1 MYGDMQVSSA
11 DVGCTI
17 TASAISAEKIPLS
30 SIVFPIVFSATIAQ
44 MLTPSHKPANRFR
57 KPFKPMMALVVIG
70 LTAASLQLTGVAAAP
85 DADGLHKVGLADS
98 RVGYESV
105 SYVTDSKVVI
115 QTLGKRQSLYML
127 SMNPPL
133 GLPKASRQLNPDE
146 IDLGRQ
152 LFFDRRLSKNETLSC
167 AMCHIPEQGFTQ
179 NELATPVGHL
189 GKGVRRNVPSLY
201 NVAFAEN
208 LFLDGR
214 EQSLEAQIWS
224 PLLAENEMANDSRAA
239 VLAKM
244 TSDAR
249 YMARFA
255 DVFDEGLTEA
265 SLGRALAA
273 YQRALLSG
281 DSAFDRWYFGGE
293 TAVGM
298 GSAAEDYPPLAA
310 RGFAVFQDKGCA
322 SCHRFSDSSALFTD
336 GQFHNTGTGY
346 RRAGRALRPPSVQ
359 LAPGIFVVAT
369 VDAETETFTD
379 DGRYEVTGREA
390 DKWRYR
396 TPSLRNVALT
406 SPYMHDGSIA
416 TLEEVV
422 LFYAEGGG
430 GDPAQDPRMLSVR
443 LTQSEQEALVAFLH
457 TLTSNHVDALVS
469 DARSVAIGERTA
481 GGQ

>member
-1 MYGDMQVSSA
+1 
-11 DVGCTI
+11 
-17 TASAISAEKIPLS
+17 
-30 SIVFPIVFSATIAQ
+30 
-44 MLTPSHKPANRFR
+44 MLTPSDKPANRFR
-57 KPFKPMMALVVIG
+57 KPFKPVMALAMIG
-70 LTAASLQLTGVAAAP
+70 LTAACLQLTGVAARADVP
-85 DADGLHKVGLADS
+85 DTDGPHKVGLADS

-115 QTLGKRQSLYML
+115 QTLGKRQPLYVL

-133 GLPKASRQLNPDE
+133 GLPRVSRRLDPEE

-201 NVAFAEN
+201 NVAFTEN

-224 PLLAENEMANDSRAA
+224 PLLAENEMANDSREA
-239 VLAKM
+239 VLAKLAL
-244 TSDAR
+244 DAR

-255 DVFDEGLTEA
+255 EVFNEGLTEA

-293 TAVGM
+293 TAVGI
-298 GSAAEDYPPLAA
+298 GLVAEDYPALAA
-310 RGFAVFQDKGCA
+310 RGFTVFQDKGCA
-322 SCHRFSDSSALFTD
+322 SCHRLSDSSALFTD
-336 GQFHNTGTGY
+336 GEFHNTGTGY

-359 LAPGIFVVAT
+359 LAPGVFVVPT

-379 DGRYEVTGREA
+379 DGRYEVTGREV

-422 LFYAEGGG
+422 AFYAEGGG
-430 GDPAQDPRMLSVR
+430 GDPAQDPRTRSVQ
-443 LTQSEQEALVAFLH
+443 LTESDQEALVAFLQ
-457 TLTSNHVDALVS
+457 TLTSSHVDALVS
-469 DARSVAIGERTA
+469 DARSVTIGERAA

>member
-1 MYGDMQVSSA
+1 
-11 DVGCTI
+11 
-17 TASAISAEKIPLS
+17 
-30 SIVFPIVFSATIAQ
+30 
-44 MLTPSHKPANRFR
+44 MLTPSDKPANRFR
-57 KPFKPMMALVVIG
+57 TLTKRAVALCLYAFSLLCLPLAHVF
-70 LTAASLQLTGVAAAP
+70 AATDTPVTDGV
-85 DADGLHKVGLADS
+85 HRVGLADS
-98 RVGYESV
+98 RVGYETV

-115 QTLGKRQSLYML
+115 KTLGKRQPLYEL
-127 SMNPPL
+127 SVTPPL
-133 GLPKASRQLNPDE
+133 GLPAVTSQLDPAE

-201 NVAFAEN
+201 NVAFAEA

-224 PLLAENEMANDSRAA
+224 PLLANNEMANDSREA
-239 VLAKM
+239 VLAKLASNDFY
-244 TSDAR
+244 TK
-249 YMARFA
+249 RFA
-255 DVFDEGLTEA
+255 EIFEEGLTQ
-265 SLGRALAA
+265 STLGRALAA

-281 DSAFDRWYFGGE
+281 DSPFDRWYFGGE
-293 TAVGM
+293 ELPIKK
-298 GSAAEDYPPLAA
+298 GSGAEGYPALAA

-322 SCHRFSDSSALFTD
+322 ACHRIDDSSALFTD

-346 RRAGRALRPPSVQ
+346 LRASRALRPPSVQ
-359 LAPGIFVVAT
+359 LAPGIFVVPT

-406 SPYMHDGSIA
+406 GPYMHDGSIA
-416 TLEEVV
+416 TLEAVV
-422 LFYAEGGG
+422 AFYAEGGG
-430 GDPAQDPRMLSVR
+430 GDPAQDPRTQSVQ
-443 LTQSEQEALVAFLH
+443 LTQSDQDALVAFLK
-457 TLTSNHVDALVS
+457 TLTSSHVDALVS
-469 DARSVAIGERTA
+469 DARSVTIGERTA

>member
-1 MYGDMQVSSA
+1 M
-11 DVGCTI
+11 
-17 TASAISAEKIPLS
+17 LS
-30 SIVFPIVFSATIAQ
+30 
-44 MLTPSHKPANRFR
+44 PSVKPANCFR
-57 KPFKPMMALVVIG
+57 NSVKRGAVLFFGG
-70 LTAASLQLTGVAAAP
+70 LSLLCLPLTGVLAASDVP
-85 DADGLHKVGLADS
+85 VTDGTHRVGLADS
-98 RVGYESV
+98 RVGYESA

-115 QTLGKRQSLYML
+115 QTLGARQPLYKF
-127 SMNPPL
+127 SINAPL
-133 GLPKASRQLNPDE
+133 GLPAVTGQLNPAE
-146 IDLGRQ
+146 IDLGRE

-201 NVAFAEN
+201 NVAFAKD

-224 PLLAENEMANDSRAA
+224 PLLAENEMANESREV
-239 VLAKM
+239 VLAKLAM
-244 TSDAR
+244 NTR
-249 YMARFA
+249 YTARFA
-255 DVFDEGLTEA
+255 ETFDEGLTERT
-265 SLGRALAA
+265 LGRALAA

-281 DSAFDRWYFGGE
+281 DSPFDRWYFGGE
-293 TAVGM
+293 
-298 GSAAEDYPPLAA
+298 GSTGRSSGAEGYPALAA
-310 RGFAVFQDKGCA
+310 RGFAVFQEKGCA
-322 SCHRFSDSSALFTD
+322 SCHSINESSALFTD

-359 LAPGIFVVAT
+359 LAPGVFVVPT

-406 SPYMHDGSIA
+406 GPYMHDGSIA
-416 TLEEVV
+416 TLEGVV
-422 LFYAEGGG
+422 AFYAEGGG
-430 GDPAQDPRMLSVR
+430 GDPAQDPRTRFVR
-443 LTQSEQEALVAFLH
+443 LTQSDQVALVVFLR
-457 TLTSNHVDALVS
+457 TLTSSHVDALVS
-469 DARSVAIGERTA
+469 DARSVTIGERSA

>member
-1 MYGDMQVSSA
+1 
-11 DVGCTI
+11 
-17 TASAISAEKIPLS
+17 
-30 SIVFPIVFSATIAQ
+30 
-44 MLTPSHKPANRFR
+44 MLTPPDKPANRFR
-57 KPFKPMMALVVIG
+57 KPFKPVMALAMIG
-70 LTAASLQLTGVAAAP
+70 LTAACLQLTGVAATADVP
-85 DADGLHKVGLADS
+85 DTDGPHKVGLADS

-115 QTLGKRQSLYML
+115 QTLGKRQPLYVL

-133 GLPKASRQLNPDE
+133 GLPRVSRRLDPEE

-201 NVAFAEN
+201 NVAFTEN

-224 PLLAENEMANDSRAA
+224 PLLAENEMANDSREA
-239 VLAKM
+239 VLAKLAL
-244 TSDAR
+244 DAR

-255 DVFDEGLTEA
+255 EVFNEGLTEA

-293 TAVGM
+293 TAVGI
-298 GSAAEDYPPLAA
+298 GLVAEDYPALAA
-310 RGFAVFQDKGCA
+310 RGFTVFQDKGCA
-322 SCHRFSDSSALFTD
+322 SCHRLSDSSALFTD
-336 GQFHNTGTGY
+336 GEFHNTGTGY

-359 LAPGIFVVAT
+359 LAPGVFVVPT

-379 DGRYEVTGREA
+379 DGRYEVTGREV

-422 LFYAEGGG
+422 AFYAEGGG
-430 GDPAQDPRMLSVR
+430 GDPAQDPRTRSVQ
-443 LTQSEQEALVAFLH
+443 LTESDQEALVAFLQ
-457 TLTSNHVDALVS
+457 TLTSSHVDALVS
-469 DARSVAIGERTA
+469 DARSVTIGERAA

>member
-1 MYGDMQVSSA
+1 LGGALLLCLPLIGVLA
-11 DVGCTI
+11 DVAGTV
-17 TASAISAEKIPLS
+17 TDG
-30 SIVFPIVFSATIAQ
+30 
-44 MLTPSHKPANRFR
+44 SHR
-57 KPFKPMMALVVIG
+57 
-70 LTAASLQLTGVAAAP
+70 
-85 DADGLHKVGLADS
+85 VGLADS
-98 RVGYESV
+98 RVGYESI

-115 QTLGKRQSLYML
+115 QALGERQPLYEL
-127 SMNPPL
+127 SVNAPL
-133 GLPKASRQLNPDE
+133 GLPAVARPLVPAE

-201 NVAFAEN
+201 NVAFAEA

-214 EQSLEAQIWS
+214 EQSLETQIWS
-224 PLLAENEMANDSRAA
+224 PLLANNEMANDSREA
-239 VLAKM
+239 VLAKLA
-244 TSDAR
+244 SNAFYR
-249 YMARFA
+249 ERFA
-255 DVFDEGLTEA
+255 EIFEEGLTQRT
-265 SLGRALAA
+265 LGRALAA

-281 DSAFDRWYFGGE
+281 DSPFDRWYFGGE
-293 TAVGM
+293 ELPIRE
-298 GSAAEDYPPLAA
+298 GSGAEGYPALAA

-322 SCHRFSDSSALFTD
+322 ACHRIHDSSALFTD

-346 RRAGRALRPPSVQ
+346 LRAARALRPPSVQ
-359 LAPGIFVVAT
+359 LAPGIFVVPT

-406 SPYMHDGSIA
+406 GPYMHDGSIA
-416 TLEEVV
+416 TLEAVV
-422 LFYAEGGG
+422 AFYAEGGG
-430 GDPAQDPRMLSVR
+430 GDPAQDPRTQSVQ
-443 LTQSEQEALVAFLH
+443 LTQSDQDALVSFLK
-457 TLTSNHVDALVS
+457 TLTSSHVDALVS
-469 DARSVAIGERTA
+469 DARSVTIGERTA

>member
-1 MYGDMQVSSA
+1 
-11 DVGCTI
+11 
-17 TASAISAEKIPLS
+17 
-30 SIVFPIVFSATIAQ
+30 
-44 MLTPSHKPANRFR
+44 MLTPSDKPANRFR
-57 KPFKPMMALVVIG
+57 TLTKWAVALCLYAFSLLCLPLAHVF
-70 LTAASLQLTGVAAAP
+70 AATDTPVTDGV
-85 DADGLHKVGLADS
+85 HRVGLADS
-98 RVGYESV
+98 RVGYETV

-115 QTLGKRQSLYML
+115 KTLGKRQPLYEL
-127 SMNPPL
+127 SVTPPL
-133 GLPKASRQLNPDE
+133 GLPAVTSQLDPAE

-201 NVAFAEN
+201 NVTFAEA

-224 PLLAENEMANDSRAA
+224 PLLANNEMANDSREA
-239 VLAKM
+239 VLAKLA
-244 TSDAR
+244 SNDFYR
-249 YMARFA
+249 KRFA
-255 DVFDEGLTEA
+255 EIFEEGLTQ
-265 SLGRALAA
+265 STLGRALAA

-281 DSAFDRWYFGGE
+281 DSPFDRWYFGGE
-293 TAVGM
+293 ELPIKK
-298 GSAAEDYPPLAA
+298 GSGAEGYPALAA

-322 SCHRFSDSSALFTD
+322 ACHRIDDSSALFTD

-346 RRAGRALRPPSVQ
+346 LRAGRALRPPSVQ
-359 LAPGIFVVAT
+359 LAPGIFVVPT
-369 VDAETETFTD
+369 IDAETETFTD

-406 SPYMHDGSIA
+406 GPYMHDGSIA
-416 TLEEVV
+416 TLEAVV
-422 LFYAEGGG
+422 AFYAGGGG
-430 GDPAQDPRMLSVR
+430 GDPAQDPRTQSVQ
-443 LTQSEQEALVAFLH
+443 LTQSDQDALVAFLK
-457 TLTSNHVDALVS
+457 TLTSSHVDALVS
-469 DARSVAIGERTA
+469 DARSVTIGERTA

>member
-1 MYGDMQVSSA
+1 
-11 DVGCTI
+11 
-17 TASAISAEKIPLS
+17 
-30 SIVFPIVFSATIAQ
+30 
-44 MLTPSHKPANRFR
+44 MLTPSDKPANRFR
-57 KPFKPMMALVVIG
+57 TLTKWAVALCLYAFALLCLPLAHVF
-70 LTAASLQLTGVAAAP
+70 AATDTPVTDGV
-85 DADGLHKVGLADS
+85 HRVGLADS
-98 RVGYESV
+98 RVGYEAV

-115 QTLGKRQSLYML
+115 QTLGKRQPLYEL
-127 SMNPPL
+127 SVTPPL
-133 GLPKASRQLNPDE
+133 GLPAVTSQLDPAE

-201 NVAFAEN
+201 NVTFAEA

-224 PLLAENEMANDSRAA
+224 PLLANNEMANDSREA
-239 VLAKM
+239 VLAKLA
-244 TSDAR
+244 SNDFYR
-249 YMARFA
+249 KRFA
-255 DVFDEGLTEA
+255 EIFEEGLTQ
-265 SLGRALAA
+265 STLGRALAA

-281 DSAFDRWYFGGE
+281 DSPFDRWYFGGE
-293 TAVGM
+293 ELPIKK
-298 GSAAEDYPPLAA
+298 GSGAEGYPALAA

-322 SCHRFSDSSALFTD
+322 ACHRIDDSSALFTD

-346 RRAGRALRPPSVQ
+346 LRAGRALRPPSVQ
-359 LAPGIFVVAT
+359 LAPGIFVVPT
-369 VDAETETFTD
+369 VDPETETFTD

-406 SPYMHDGSIA
+406 GPYMHDGSIA
-416 TLEEVV
+416 TLEAVV
-422 LFYAEGGG
+422 AFYAEGGG
-430 GDPAQDPRMLSVR
+430 GDPAQDPRTQSVQ
-443 LTQSEQEALVAFLH
+443 LTQSDQDALVAFLK
-457 TLTSNHVDALVS
+457 TLTSSHVDALVS
-469 DARSVAIGERTA
+469 DARSVTIGERTA

>member
-1 MYGDMQVSSA
+1 MQVSSA
-11 DVGCTI
+11 DVGCTT
-17 TASAISAEKIPLS
+17 TASATSAEKNPLS
-30 SIVFPIVFSATIAQ
+30 SIVFPIVFSATIAL
-44 MLTPSHKPANRFR
+44 MLTPPDKPANRFR
-57 KPFKPMMALVVIG
+57 KPFKPVMALAMIG
-70 LTAASLQLTGVAAAP
+70 LTAACLQLTGVAARADVP
-85 DADGLHKVGLADS
+85 DTDGPHKVGLADS

-115 QTLGKRQSLYML
+115 QTLGKRQPLYVL

-133 GLPKASRQLNPDE
+133 GLPRVSRRLDPEE

-201 NVAFAEN
+201 NVAFTEN

-224 PLLAENEMANDSRAA
+224 PLLAENEMANDSREA
-239 VLAKM
+239 VLAKLAL
-244 TSDAR
+244 DAR

-255 DVFDEGLTEA
+255 EVFNEGLTEA

-293 TAVGM
+293 TAVGI
-298 GSAAEDYPPLAA
+298 GLVAEDYPALAA
-310 RGFAVFQDKGCA
+310 RGFTVFQDKGCA
-322 SCHRFSDSSALFTD
+322 SCHRLSDSSALFTD
-336 GQFHNTGTGY
+336 GEFHNTGTGY

-359 LAPGIFVVAT
+359 LAPGVFVVPT

-379 DGRYEVTGREA
+379 DGRYEVTGREV

-422 LFYAEGGG
+422 AFYAEGGG
-430 GDPAQDPRMLSVR
+430 GDPAQDPRTRSVQ
-443 LTQSEQEALVAFLH
+443 LTESDQEALVAFLQ
-457 TLTSNHVDALVS
+457 TLTSSHVDALVS
-469 DARSVAIGERTA
+469 DARSVTIGERAA

>member
-1 MYGDMQVSSA
+1 MLSLPLIAVFAATDTPLT
-11 DVGCTI
+11 D
-17 TASAISAEKIPLS
+17 AS
-30 SIVFPIVFSATIAQ
+30 
-44 MLTPSHKPANRFR
+44 HR
-57 KPFKPMMALVVIG
+57 
-70 LTAASLQLTGVAAAP
+70 
-85 DADGLHKVGLADS
+85 VGLADS

-105 SYVTDSKVVI
+105 SYVTDSKGVI
-115 QTLGKRQSLYML
+115 QTLGERQPLHEL
-127 SMNPPL
+127 SVNPPL
-133 GLPKASRQLNPDE
+133 GLPSMPSLLDPAE

-201 NVAFAEN
+201 NVAFAED

-224 PLLAENEMANDSRAA
+224 PLLAENEMANESREA
-239 VLAKM
+239 VLAKLA
-244 TSDAR
+244 SNGLYR
-249 YMARFA
+249 ARFTET
-255 DVFDEGLTEA
+255 FDEGLTERT
-265 SLGRALAA
+265 LGRALAA

-281 DSAFDRWYFGGE
+281 DSPFDRWHFGGE
-293 TAVGM
+293 EVSGKTGGVAN
-298 GSAAEDYPPLAA
+298 SYPALAA

-322 SCHRFSDSSALFTD
+322 SCHHINDSSALFTD

-346 RRAGRALRPPSVQ
+346 RRADRTLRPPSVQ
-359 LAPGIFVVAT
+359 LAPGVFVVPT
-369 VDAETETFTD
+369 VDAETETFID

-406 SPYMHDGSIA
+406 GPYMHDGSIA

-422 LFYAEGGG
+422 AFYAEGGG
-430 GDPAQDPRMLSVR
+430 GDPAQDPRTRSVR
-443 LTQSEQEALVAFLH
+443 LTQSDQVALVAFLR
-457 TLTSNHVDALVS
+457 TLTSSHVDALVS
-469 DARSVAIGERTA
+469 DARSVTIGERSA

>member
-1 MYGDMQVSSA
+1 
-11 DVGCTI
+11 
-17 TASAISAEKIPLS
+17 
-30 SIVFPIVFSATIAQ
+30 
-44 MLTPSHKPANRFR
+44 MLTPSAKPANRFR
-57 KPFKPMMALVVIG
+57 TPVNRCVVLCLGG
-70 LTAASLQLTGVAAAP
+70 LFGLCLPLTGIVAPVDTKLDDAA
-85 DADGLHKVGLADS
+85 HKVGLADS

-115 QTLGKRQSLYML
+115 QALGERQPLYEL
-127 SMNPPL
+127 SVTPPL
-133 GLPKASRQLNPDE
+133 GLPTVTSQLAPAE

-201 NVAFAEN
+201 NVAFAKA

-224 PLLAENEMANDSRAA
+224 PLLANNEMANESREA
-239 VLAKM
+239 VLAKLA
-244 TSDAR
+244 SNDF
-249 YMARFA
+249 YSKRFA
-255 DVFDEGLTEA
+255 EIFEEGLTQ
-265 SLGRALAA
+265 STLGRALAA

-281 DSAFDRWYFGGE
+281 DSPFDRWYFGGE
-293 TAVGM
+293 ELPIKK
-298 GSAAEDYPPLAA
+298 GSGAESYPALAA

-322 SCHRFSDSSALFTD
+322 ACHRIDDSSALFTD

-346 RRAGRALRPPSVQ
+346 LRAGRALRPPSVQ
-359 LAPGIFVVAT
+359 LAPGIFVVPT

-406 SPYMHDGSIA
+406 GPYMHDGSVA
-416 TLEEVV
+416 TLEAVV
-422 LFYAEGGG
+422 AFYAEGGG
-430 GDPAQDPRMLSVR
+430 GDPAQDPRTQSVQ
-443 LTQSEQEALVAFLH
+443 LTQSDQDALVAFLK
-457 TLTSNHVDALVS
+457 TLTSSHVDALVS
-469 DARSVAIGERTA
+469 DARSVTIGERTA

>member
-1 MYGDMQVSSA
+1 M
-11 DVGCTI
+11 
-17 TASAISAEKIPLS
+17 
-30 SIVFPIVFSATIAQ
+30 
-44 MLTPSHKPANRFR
+44 
-57 KPFKPMMALVVIG
+57 IG
-70 LTAASLQLTGVAAAP
+70 LTAACLQLTGVAARADVP
-85 DADGLHKVGLADS
+85 DTDGPHKVGLADS

-115 QTLGKRQSLYML
+115 QTLGKRQPLYVL

-133 GLPKASRQLNPDE
+133 GLPRVSRRLDPEE

-201 NVAFAEN
+201 NVAFTEN

-224 PLLAENEMANDSRAA
+224 PLLAENEMANDSREA
-239 VLAKM
+239 VLAKLAL
-244 TSDAR
+244 DAR

-255 DVFDEGLTEA
+255 EVFNEGLTEA

-293 TAVGM
+293 TAVGI
-298 GSAAEDYPPLAA
+298 GLVAEDYPALAA
-310 RGFAVFQDKGCA
+310 RGFTVFQDKGCA
-322 SCHRFSDSSALFTD
+322 SCHRLSDSSALFTD
-336 GQFHNTGTGY
+336 GEFHNTGTGY

-359 LAPGIFVVAT
+359 LAPGVFVVPT

-379 DGRYEVTGREA
+379 DGRYEVTGREV

-422 LFYAEGGG
+422 AFYAEGGG
-430 GDPAQDPRMLSVR
+430 GDPAQDPRTRSVQ
-443 LTQSEQEALVAFLH
+443 LTESDQEALVAFLQ
-457 TLTSNHVDALVS
+457 TLTSSHVDALVS
-469 DARSVAIGERTA
+469 DARSVTIGERAA

>member
-1 MYGDMQVSSA
+1 
-11 DVGCTI
+11 
-17 TASAISAEKIPLS
+17 
-30 SIVFPIVFSATIAQ
+30 
-44 MLTPSHKPANRFR
+44 MLTPSAKPANRFR
-57 KPFKPMMALVVIG
+57 TPVSRAVVLCLGG
-70 LTAASLQLTGVAAAP
+70 LFGLCLPLTGIVAPVDTILNDAA
-85 DADGLHKVGLADS
+85 HKVGLADS

-115 QTLGKRQSLYML
+115 QALGERQPLYEL
-127 SMNPPL
+127 SVNAPL
-133 GLPKASRQLNPDE
+133 GLPAVTRQLAPAE

-201 NVAFAEN
+201 NVAFAEA

-214 EQSLEAQIWS
+214 ERSLEAQIWS
-224 PLLAENEMANDSRAA
+224 PLLANNEMANDSREA
-239 VLAKM
+239 VLAKL
-244 TSDAR
+244 TSNAFYR
-249 YMARFA
+249 KRFA
-255 DVFDEGLTEA
+255 EIFEEGLTQRT
-265 SLGRALAA
+265 LGRALAA

-281 DSAFDRWYFGGE
+281 DSPFDRWYFGSQE
-293 TAVGM
+293 LPIKK
-298 GSAAEDYPPLAA
+298 GSGAEGYPALAA

-322 SCHRFSDSSALFTD
+322 ACHRINDSSALFTD

-346 RRAGRALRPPSVQ
+346 LRAGRALRPPSVQ
-359 LAPGIFVVAT
+359 LAPGIFVVPT

-406 SPYMHDGSIA
+406 GPYMHDGSIT
-416 TLEEVV
+416 TLEAVV
-422 LFYAEGGG
+422 AFYAEGGG
-430 GDPAQDPRMLSVR
+430 GDPAQDRRTQSVQ
-443 LTQSEQEALVAFLH
+443 LTQSDQEALVAFLK
-457 TLTSNHVDALVS
+457 TLTSSHVDALVS
-469 DARSVAIGERTA
+469 DARSVTIGERTA

>member
-1 MYGDMQVSSA
+1 MLLL
-11 DVGCTI
+11 
-17 TASAISAEKIPLS
+17 PLS
-30 SIVFPIVFSATIAQ
+30 GMFAATD
-44 MLTPSHKPANRFR
+44 
-57 KPFKPMMALVVIG
+57 
-70 LTAASLQLTGVAAAP
+70 ASLT
-85 DADGLHKVGLADS
+85 DGAHRVGLADS

-115 QTLGKRQSLYML
+115 QTLGKQQPLYQL
-127 SMNPPL
+127 SVTPPL
-133 GLPKASRQLNPDE
+133 GLPKVAGQLDPAE
-146 IDLGRQ
+146 IDLGRE

-201 NVAFAEN
+201 NVAFAED

-224 PLLAENEMANDSRAA
+224 PLLAENEMANESREA
-239 VLAKM
+239 VLAKLALN
-244 TSDAR
+244 TR
-249 YMARFA
+249 YTARFA
-255 DVFDEGLTEA
+255 ETFDEGLTERT
-265 SLGRALAA
+265 LGRALAA

-281 DSAFDRWYFGGE
+281 DSPFDRWYFDGE
-293 TAVGM
+293 GSTGM
-298 GSAAEDYPPLAA
+298 GSGKKGYPALAA
-310 RGFAVFQDKGCA
+310 QGFTVFQHAGCA
-322 SCHRFSDSSALFTD
+322 SCHHINDSSALFTD

-359 LAPGIFVVAT
+359 LAPGIFVVPT

-379 DGRYEVTGREA
+379 DGRFEVTGREA

-406 SPYMHDGSIA
+406 GPYMHDGSIA

-422 LFYAEGGG
+422 AFYAQGGG
-430 GDPAQDPRMLSVR
+430 GDPAQDPRTRSVQ
-443 LTQSEQEALVAFLH
+443 LTESDQEALVAFLR
-457 TLTSNHVDALVS
+457 TLTSSHVDALVS
-469 DARSVAIGERTA
+469 DARSVTIGERTA

>member
-1 MYGDMQVSSA
+1 MLSPSA
-11 DVGCTI
+11 
-17 TASAISAEKIPLS
+17 
-30 SIVFPIVFSATIAQ
+30 
-44 MLTPSHKPANRFR
+44 KPANRFLTPVKR
-57 KPFKPMMALVVIG
+57 GVVLCLGGVSLLCLPLIG
-70 LTAASLQLTGVAAAP
+70 VLADAGAP
-85 DADGLHKVGLADS
+85 VTDGTHKVGLADS

-115 QTLGKRQSLYML
+115 QALGERQPLYEL
-127 SMNPPL
+127 SVNAPL
-133 GLPKASRQLNPDE
+133 GLPAVTRQLAPAE

-201 NVAFAEN
+201 NVAYTGD

-224 PLLAENEMANDSRAA
+224 PLLADNEMANDSREA
-239 VLAKM
+239 VLAKLV
-244 TSDAR
+244 SNDLYR
-249 YMARFA
+249 QRFA
-255 DVFDEGLTEA
+255 EIFEEGLTQ
-265 SLGRALAA
+265 STLGRALAA

-281 DSAFDRWYFGGE
+281 DSPFDRWYFGGE
-293 TAVGM
+293 ELPIKKESG
-298 GSAAEDYPPLAA
+298 AEGYPALAA
-310 RGFAVFQDKGCA
+310 RGFAVFQEKGCA
-322 SCHRFSDSSALFTD
+322 TCHRINDSSALFTD

-346 RRAGRALRPPSVQ
+346 LRTGRALRPPSVQ
-359 LAPGIFVVAT
+359 LAPGIFVVPA

-390 DKWRYR
+390 DRWRYR

-406 SPYMHDGSIA
+406 GPYMHDGSLA
-416 TLEEVV
+416 TLEAVV
-422 LFYAEGGG
+422 AFYAEGGG
-430 GDPAQDPRMLSVR
+430 GDPAQDPRTQSVQ
-443 LTQSEQEALVAFLH
+443 LTQSDQDALVAFLN
-457 TLTSNHVDALVS
+457 TLTSSHVDTLVS
-469 DARSVAIGERTA
+469 DARSVTIGERTA

>member
-1 MYGDMQVSSA
+1 
-11 DVGCTI
+11 
-17 TASAISAEKIPLS
+17 
-30 SIVFPIVFSATIAQ
+30 
-44 MLTPSHKPANRFR
+44 MLTPSDKPANRFR
-57 KPFKPMMALVVIG
+57 TLTKRAVALCLYAFSLLCLPLAHVF
-70 LTAASLQLTGVAAAP
+70 AATDTPVTDGV
-85 DADGLHKVGLADS
+85 HRVGLADS
-98 RVGYESV
+98 RVGYETV

-115 QTLGKRQSLYML
+115 KTLGKRQPLYEL
-127 SMNPPL
+127 SVTPPL
-133 GLPKASRQLNPDE
+133 GLPAVTSQLDPAE

-201 NVAFAEN
+201 NVAFAEA

-224 PLLAENEMANDSRAA
+224 PLLANNEMANDSREA
-239 VLAKM
+239 VLAKLASNDFY
-244 TSDAR
+244 TK
-249 YMARFA
+249 RFA
-255 DVFDEGLTEA
+255 EIFEEGLTQ
-265 SLGRALAA
+265 STLGRALAA

-281 DSAFDRWYFGGE
+281 DSPFDRWYFGGE
-293 TAVGM
+293 ELPIKK
-298 GSAAEDYPPLAA
+298 GSGAESYPALAA

-322 SCHRFSDSSALFTD
+322 ACHRIDDSSALFTD

-346 RRAGRALRPPSVQ
+346 LRAGRALRPLSVQ
-359 LAPGIFVVAT
+359 LAPGIFVVPA

-406 SPYMHDGSIA
+406 GPYMHDGSVA
-416 TLEEVV
+416 TLEAVV
-422 LFYAEGGG
+422 AFYAEGGG
-430 GDPAQDPRMLSVR
+430 GDPAQDPRTQSVQ
-443 LTQSEQEALVAFLH
+443 LTQSDQDALVAFLK
-457 TLTSNHVDALVS
+457 TLTSSHVDALVS
-469 DARSVAIGERTA
+469 DARSVTIGERTA